1 MDLWQ
6 KKMVH
11 ASIGETRVSLQIL
24 AHDELVFKV
33 CGACYNIWS
42 ASLDFGFIWICL
54 NRISYGP
61 HASIVIPC
69 VGAIQPTH
77 AIWNI
82 QTNEIK
88 RFRNVILFKGVL
100 IEVLA

>member
-1 MDLWQ
+1 
-6 KKMVH
+6 
-11 ASIGETRVSLQIL
+11 
-24 AHDELVFKV
+24 
-33 CGACYNIWS
+33 
-42 ASLDFGFIWICL
+42 
-54 NRISYGP
+54 
-61 HASIVIPC
+61 

>member
-1 MDLWQ
+1 MDVWQ
-6 KKMVH
+6 KKLVH
-11 ASIGETRVSLQIL
+11 ASIGEIRVSLQIL

-33 CGACYNIWS
+33 CGACYNTWN

-61 HASIVIPC
+61 HASIVIPR
-69 VGAIQPTH
+69 VGTIQPTH

-82 QTNEIK
+82 QTNQIK
-88 RFRNVILFKGVL
+88 GFRSVIPFKGVS

>member
-1 MDLWQ
+1 
-6 KKMVH
+6 
-11 ASIGETRVSLQIL
+11 
-24 AHDELVFKV
+24 
-33 CGACYNIWS
+33 
-42 ASLDFGFIWICL
+42 L

-82 QTNEIK
+82 QTNDIK

>member
-1 MDLWQ
+1 
-6 KKMVH
+6 
-11 ASIGETRVSLQIL
+11 
-24 AHDELVFKV
+24 
-33 CGACYNIWS
+33 
-42 ASLDFGFIWICL
+42 L
-54 NRISYGP
+54 NKISYGP

-82 QTNEIK
+82 QTK